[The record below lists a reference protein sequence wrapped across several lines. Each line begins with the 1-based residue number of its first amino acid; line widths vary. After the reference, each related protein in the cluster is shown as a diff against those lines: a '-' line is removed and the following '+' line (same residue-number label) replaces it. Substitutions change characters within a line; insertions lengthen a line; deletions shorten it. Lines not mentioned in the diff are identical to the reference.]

1 VKLAVMQPYFFPYI
15 GYFQLIHAVDKILLY
30 SRVNYIKRGWVNRNR
45 VLAKTRGP
53 SYVTVP
59 VRDASSYR
67 IIGDVEID
75 NSTPWKSTMLR
86 SIYHEYRR
94 SPHFHL
100 VYTFLEALL
109 TRPYEKL
116 DLLNIDTVRAVV
128 ALLGITTDVSVANE
142 NHIAMERV
150 LDNTPSADRK
160 TQRLL
165 ELCRHERASTYL
177 NPVGGKLLYDKSVF
191 AQNGV
196 ELLFLESIPTPYP
209 QSASE
214 FVPHLS
220 IIDVLFNCGVEG
232 TRHMLDNYQL
242 S

>member
-1 VKLAVMQPYFFPYI
+1 MQPYFFPYL
-15 GYFQLIHAVDKILLY
+15 GYFQLISAVDGMLLY
-30 SRVNYIKRGWVNRNR
+30 SHVNYIKRGWVNRNR
-45 VLAKTRGP
+45 VLARARGP
-53 SYVTVP
+53 VYVTVP
-59 VRDASSYR
+59 VRDASSHR

-75 NSTPWKSTMLR
+75 NSTPWKSTMLN

-94 SPHFHL
+94 SPHFHQ

-128 ALLGITTDVSVANE
+128 SLLGINTNVSVANE

-150 LDNTPSADRK
+150 LENTPSAERK
-160 TQRLL
+160 TQRIL
-165 ELCRHERASTYL
+165 ELCRHEKASTYL
-177 NPVGGKLLYDKSVF
+177 NPVGGKLLYDKDVF
-191 AQNGV
+191 RRNGV
-196 ELLFLESIPTPYP
+196 ELQFLESIPTPYL
-209 QSASE
+209 QSAPG

-232 TRHMLDNYQL
+232 TRQLLDNYQL